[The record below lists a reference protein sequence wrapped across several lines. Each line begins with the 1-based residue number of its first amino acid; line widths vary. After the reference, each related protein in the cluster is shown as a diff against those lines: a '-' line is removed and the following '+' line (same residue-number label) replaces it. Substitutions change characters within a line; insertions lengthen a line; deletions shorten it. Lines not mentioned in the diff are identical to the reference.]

1 MAVEFPIHR
10 FRRESS
16 MRFQLGNARFEA
28 ADGSAEI
35 HELEDLVEF
44 HQRFMDP
51 RTGSRIYQ
59 AAIGDAT
66 RDVPLHVVINDTLDA
81 GVMTFAGAYRTRIEI
96 NSGRLFIMRERP
108 QDDRFTQTRFAL
120 LLEVQNATR
129 WDDLC
134 RIQDGAIACTL
145 TRDQV
150 IRATQEL
157 EYHGYRRACDSD
169 REIIQNGQAGSG
181 SFRAVCPWRDVD
193 HYLQAQSASGH
204 SARIGDRYDSWM
216 LDE

>member
-1 MAVEFPIHR
+1 
-10 FRRESS
+10 
-16 MRFQLGNARFEA
+16 MRFQFGKVRVAA

-44 HQRFMDP
+44 HQRLMDP
-51 RTGSRIYQ
+51 LTGSPTYQ
-59 AAIGDAT
+59 EAIGRAT
-66 RDVPLHVVINDTLDA
+66 REVPLHVIINDTLDGGA
-81 GVMTFAGAYRTRIEI
+81 RTFAGAYRTRIEI
-96 NSGRLFIMRERP
+96 NPRRLFVIRERP
-108 QDDRFTQTRFAL
+108 QDSRRTQTRFAL
-120 LLEVQNATR
+120 LFEVQNAAC